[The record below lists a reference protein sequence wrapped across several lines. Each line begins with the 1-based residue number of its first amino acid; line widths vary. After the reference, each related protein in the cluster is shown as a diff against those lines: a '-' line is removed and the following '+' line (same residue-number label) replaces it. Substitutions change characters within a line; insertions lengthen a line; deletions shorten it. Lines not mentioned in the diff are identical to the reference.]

1 MKNFFIILVLLF
13 FTTAIA
19 KAEQKIVYIDL
30 EKILSKTIAG
40 NQLSNQ
46 VKSLSNKNLKDLEV
60 IEKGLQEDEKQL
72 VAQQN
77 ILSPEEMNKKVITL
91 KKKINEYKKKRT
103 KKIQEL
109 NKIQIDNTN
118 KLMNMI
124 NPLLTKYADKNSIS
138 IILHQKSVIIGRS
151 ELDVTEEIITIV
163 NNNIKKFQI

>member
-1 MKNFFIILVLLF
+1 MKNFLIIIVLLF

>member
-1 MKNFFIILVLLF
+1 MKNFLIIIVLLF

-91 KKKINEYKKKRT
+91 KKKINEYKKK
-103 KKIQEL
+103 EL
-109 NKIQIDNTN
+109 
-118 KLMNMI
+118 
-124 NPLLTKYADKNSIS
+124 
-138 IILHQKSVIIGRS
+138 
-151 ELDVTEEIITIV
+151 
-163 NNNIKKFQI
+163 KKFKS